1 MQAIL
6 KITTSSTSFED
17 LANEELLPIVSSKR
31 KKEKKKIIVFYLNI
45 DLFIIRAM
53 LHFHFRLF
61 IYFFFTARDL
71 IYNT

>member
-53 LHFHFRLF
+53 IHLHFVYL
-61 IYFFFTARDL
+61 FFFFLQPA
-71 IYNT
+71 I

>member
-17 LANEELLPIVSSKR
+17 LANEELLPIVSSKER
-31 KKEKKKIIVFYLNI
+31 KKIIVFYLNI

-53 LHFHFRLF
+53 IHLHFVYLF
-61 IYFFFTARDL
+61 FYFFTARDL

>member
-31 KKEKKKIIVFYLNI
+31 KKEGKKENYSI
-45 DLFIIRAM
+45 LFK
-53 LHFHFRLF
+53 H
-61 IYFFFTARDL
+61 
-71 IYNT
+71 